1 MSGTDRH
8 SVLIDLDRRERRA
21 AVWQR
26 IVLILIGTALVAAAL
41 LAQQRGGT
49 EPAPSPTA
57 TPTPTGA
64 LLAPRPL
71 LSTLALPSGVNDVQL
86 SAFPDWLANE
96 PPSASLRAVV
106 AIRGTM
112 GIASVEGL
120 TVVNW
125 TEHGISY
132 RLESADRSVP
142 ELVVLADSLR

>member
-1 MSGTDRH
+1 M
-8 SVLIDLDRRERRA
+8 
-21 AVWQR
+21 
-26 IVLILIGTALVAAAL
+26 LILIATALAAAALVA
-41 LAQQRGGT
+41 QQRSGSQPT
-49 EPAPSPTA
+49 PAPTA

-64 LLAPRPL
+64 LLTPRPQ
-71 LSTLALPSGVNDVQL
+71 LSALVLPPGVTDVQL

-96 PPSASLRAVV
+96 PPSAALRAVV

-132 RLESADRSVP
+132 RLESLSRTVP

>member
-1 MSGTDRH
+1 
-8 SVLIDLDRRERRA
+8 VLI
-21 AVWQR
+21 
-26 IVLILIGTALVAAAL
+26 IVGTALAAAAL
-41 LAQQRGGT
+41 VAQQQSGNQ
-49 EPAPSPTA
+49 PAPAPAATPSPTE
-57 TPTPTGA
+57 A
-64 LLAPRPL
+64 LLAPRPQ
-71 LSTLALPSGVNDVQL
+71 LSALALPSSVSDVQL

-106 AIRGTM
+106 RIRGTM

-132 RLESADRSVP
+132 RLESSNRSVP

>member
-8 SVLIDLDRRERRA
+8 SVLIDLDRKERGTKL
-21 AVWQR
+21 WQR
-26 IVLILIGTALVAAAL
+26 IVLIAIGTALAGAAL
-41 LAQQRGGT
+41 LAQQRGGS
-49 EPAPSPTA
+49 EQAPAPTP

-64 LLAPRPL
+64 LLAPR
-71 LSTLALPSGVNDVQL
+71 TQLASLVLPTGLADVEL

-96 PPSASLRAVV
+96 ALPASFRAAV
-106 AIRGTM
+106 AIRGTI

-125 TEHGISY
+125 TEAGISY
-132 RLESADRSVP
+132 RLESLHRTVP

>member
-1 MSGTDRH
+1 MTLPRN
-8 SVLIDLDRRERRA
+8 SVLIDLDKKERGTRL
-21 AVWQR
+21 WQR
-26 IVLILIGTALVAAAL
+26 IVLIGIATALAAAAL
-41 LAQQRGGT
+41 VAQQRGGSEP
-49 EPAPSPTA
+49 EPAPTA

-64 LLAPRPL
+64 FLYPRTGL
-71 LSTLALPSGVNDVQL
+71 VSLALPAGLADVDL

-96 PPSASLRAVV
+96 PPAASLRAVV
-106 AIRGTM
+106 AVRGTM

-132 RLESADRSVP
+132 RLESLHRTVP

>member
-8 SVLIDLDRRERRA
+8 SVLIDLDKKERGTRL
-21 AVWQR
+21 WQR
-26 IVLILIGTALVAAAL
+26 IVLIAIGTALAGAAL
-41 LAQQRGGT
+41 LSQQRGGS
-49 EPAPSPTA
+49 EQAPAPTA

-64 LLAPRPL
+64 FLYPRTQLA
-71 LSTLALPSGVNDVQL
+71 SLALPAGLTDVEL

-96 PPSASLRAVV
+96 PPAASLRAVV

-132 RLESADRSVP
+132 RLESLHRTVP
-142 ELVVLADSLR
+142 ELVVLAESLR